1 MYLTPGGGGTR
12 LWFGRGCAAR
22 ASKPLPFSK
31 GHFVQKRYPLQ
42 GFFTKYRPI
51 FQNFRAFAMRTPKIL
66 ENFDPNF
73 DPNLLDLL
81 APSHFCPLPQ
91 MLMPPLL
98 IESNKISWKSS
109 KSESN
114 IMS

>member
-1 MYLTPGGGGTR
+1 MPLTFAKGEVRSLGGGGTR

-81 APSHFCPLPQ
+81 APSHFCPLP
-91 MLMPPLL
+91 
-98 IESNKISWKSS
+98 SDAYAATAH
-109 KSESN
+109 
-114 IMS
+114 